1 MSSTFISIEAFLL
14 QQQANGK
21 AFEYACAAALKKRLL
36 ARRFNHAH
44 LETDA
49 FLTAARRF
57 SELSI
62 SNQNLFR
69 RAAEAGVRV
78 LENLEPNLRT
88 SAATGERYVVKIQ
101 ADAEGEA
108 GDVRDVMV
116 GKERG
121 WQIGFSVKH
130 NNDVAKHSR
139 LSGTIDFG
147 KLWLERNC
155 DAEYFRAVNVAFDE
169 LESLARIGAHWDS
182 LGISTEEKA
191 KQFYRPVLEA
201 FLAQLERFIV
211 RDAGIP
217 AKLFRYLIGK
227 KDFYKVMA
235 ATSEETTTVEAYS
248 FDGTLGQAAA
258 PGALKPTRN
267 IPRLNVPTR
276 IVAKNFKTDSDNTI
290 IIRFDESWAVSL
302 RLHNASSRVESS
314 LKLDVRLTATP
325 ATLLKVVERWS
336 A

>member
-1 MSSTFISIEAFLL
+1 MSSTFIPIEAFLL
-14 QQQANGK
+14 QQQSNGK
-21 AFEYACAAALKKRLL
+21 AFEYACVAALKKRLL

-57 SELSI
+57 SELSA

-88 SAATGERYVVKIQ
+88 AARVGERYVVKIQ

-121 WQIGFSVKH
+121 WQIGFSIKH
-130 NNDVAKHSR
+130 NNDAAKHSR

-147 KLWLERNC
+147 KLWLNRNC
-155 DAEYFRAVNVAFDE
+155 DAEYFRAVNVVFDE

-201 FLAQLERFIV
+201 FLAQLERFIA
-211 RDAGIP
+211 RDREVP

-235 ATSEETTTVEAYS
+235 ATSDETTTVEAYS
-248 FDGTLGQAAA
+248 FDGTLGQAA
-258 PGALKPTRN
+258 GALKR
-267 IPRLNVPTR
+267 TR
-276 IVAKNFKTDSDNTI
+276 IVPRLPTPTKITAKNLKENSDNTAV
-290 IIRFDESWAVSL
+290 IRFNEDWAVSL
-302 RLHNASSRVESS
+302 RLHNASSRVEPS
-314 LKLDVRLTATP
+314 LKLDVRLIATP
-325 ATLLKVVERWS
+325 AALLKIVEHW
-336 A
+336 

>member
-1 MSSTFISIEAFLL
+1 MSTFTSIEALIL

-21 AFEYACAAALKKRLL
+21 AFEYACAAALKNRLS
-36 ARRFNHAH
+36 ARRFNAAH

-49 FLTAARRF
+49 FRTAARRF

-69 RAAEAGVRV
+69 RAAGAGVRV

-88 SAATGERYVVKIQ
+88 SAHVSDRYVVKIQ
-101 ADAEGEA
+101 ADVEGES
-108 GDVRDVMV
+108 GDVRDVLV
-116 GKERG
+116 NKESG
-121 WQIGFSVKH
+121 WQIGFSIKH
-130 NNDVAKHSR
+130 NNDATKHSR

-147 KLWLERNC
+147 KVWLDRNC

-169 LESLARIGAHWDS
+169 LEAFARIGAHWDS

-201 FLAQLERFIV
+201 FLAQLERFIT
-211 RDAGIP
+211 RDAGVP

-235 ATSEETTTVEAYS
+235 ATSEETTTVEVYS

-258 PGALKPTRN
+258 PGDLQPTRN
-267 IPRLNVPTR
+267 IPRLNVPTK
-276 IVAKNFKTDSDNTI
+276 ITAKDLKASSDNTI
-290 IIRFDESWAVSL
+290 IIRFDEGWAVSL
-302 RLHNASSRVESS
+302 RLHNASSRIEPS
-314 LKLDVRLTATP
+314 LKLDVRLTAAP
-325 ATLLKVVERWS
+325 ATLLKIVERWS